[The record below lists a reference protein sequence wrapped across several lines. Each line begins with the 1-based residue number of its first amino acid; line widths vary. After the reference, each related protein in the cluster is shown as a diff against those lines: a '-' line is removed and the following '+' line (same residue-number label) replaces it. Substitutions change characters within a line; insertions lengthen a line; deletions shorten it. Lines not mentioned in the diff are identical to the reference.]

1 MTHYFLLPLSL
12 LFYFFFFFLM
22 IRRPP
27 RSTLFPYTT
36 LFRSLL
42 AAPQRQSE
50 QEPRQPYGTG
60 LVPGREQP
68 ARDRE
73 KQLAVVRVDQIV
85 MMDQLVGQL
94 VTGAVHY
101 RDAKPVDVPV
111 ARNLEHRDG
120 RLREGVMR
128 RVGRQ
133 LEGGEID
140 HQRAAARIGEDTSP
154 GDVRRTRM
162 APVARPEREQQG
174 DRQEAM
180 CRHGGEL

>member
-1 MTHYFLLPLSL
+1 M
-12 LFYFFFFFLM
+12 
-22 IRRPP
+22 
-27 RSTLFPYTT
+27 
-36 LFRSLL
+36 L
-42 AAPQRQSE
+42 AAPERQSE
-50 QEPRQPYGTG
+50 QEPGQPYGTG

-120 RLREGVMR
+120 RLCEGVMR

-133 LEGGEID
+133 VEGGEID
-140 HQRAAARIGEDTSP
+140 DERAPPRIGEDASP
-154 GDVRRTRM
+154 GGVRRTSR

-174 DRQEAM
+174 DRQQAM
-180 CRHGGEL
+180 SRHGGEV